1 MPTIYHLLDE
11 AEDFSDRNGGAIS
24 RWAGNVLRGGEEVV
38 VCPSSDSSWGFS
50 AERVYE
56 FPEWKFVHRMHPALY
71 RSPWAVQLAVYG
83 RILDRLLKKMSR
95 GDLIYVHNRPEYA
108 SVLATMAG
116 GYGVRLVLHMHN
128 SLLLRANRG
137 QINALRETPIVFC
150 SEFLR
155 KEAMAAYPGHF
166 QRTYVVYNGAD
177 PGRFHT
183 DGARQNPVPVVIY
196 TGRLVPHKG
205 VHVLMEAMRILEQKG
220 ARVRCRIVGGAGF
233 GAKQHSRYTRR
244 LERLKPG
251 NTDLVGYLSG
261 AALAEELRRADI
273 FCCPS
278 IWNDPF
284 PLAPIEAMSSGL
296 PVVASSTGGLPETLA
311 HGGGVLVP
319 ANDAPA
325 LATALEGLV
334 TDGEHRARLGDA
346 ARASFRRHFLWSMV
360 RNQYQ
365 GVVHGLVA

>member
-1 MPTIYHLLDE
+1 MAAIYHLLDE
-11 AEDFSDRNGGAIS
+11 AEHFSDRSGGAIS

-56 FPEWKFVHRMHPALY
+56 FPEWRFVHRMHPALY
-71 RSPWAVQLAVYG
+71 RSPWMVQLAVYG
-83 RILDRLLKKMSR
+83 RVLDRLLKRMKR
-95 GDLIYVHNRPEYA
+95 GDLVYVHNRPEYA
-108 SVLATMAG
+108 SVLAATAG
-116 GYGVRLVLHMHN
+116 RYGIRVALHMHN

-137 QINALRETPIVFC
+137 QIRALRETPIVFV

-155 KEAMAAYPGHF
+155 KEALAAYPDHF
-166 QRTYVVYNGAD
+166 ERIFVVYNGAD
-177 PGRFHT
+177 PDRFQ
-183 DGARQNPVPVVIY
+183 ANEAKRNRVPVVIY

-205 VHVLMEAMRILEQKG
+205 VHVLMEAMRILEEKG
-220 ARVRCRIVGGAGF
+220 AAVRCRIVGGAGF
-233 GAKQHSRYTRR
+233 GAKQGSRYTRR
-244 LERLKPG
+244 LERMKPA

-261 AALAEELRRADI
+261 KALADSLRSADI

-319 ANDAPA
+319 ANDAAA
-325 LATALEGLV
+325 LATALESLIS
-334 TDGEHRARLGDA
+334 DDQYRARLGDA
-346 ARASFRRHFLWSMV
+346 ARDSFSRHFLWSMV
-360 RNQYQ
+360 RSQYE